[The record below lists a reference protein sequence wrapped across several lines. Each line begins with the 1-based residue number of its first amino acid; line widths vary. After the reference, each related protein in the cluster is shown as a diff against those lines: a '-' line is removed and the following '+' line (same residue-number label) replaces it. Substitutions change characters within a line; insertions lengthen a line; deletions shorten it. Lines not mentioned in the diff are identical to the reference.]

1 MLMVSLF
8 CSLCTVQS
16 ILTLQ
21 WYVKSQNWSFAS
33 YTSSDIKWKQFI
45 NTSFYALCVPARHT
59 FVPDGEDLVEIS
71 TFRRERAGR
80 RERERTSLLLFL
92 QQAPLLAFHPATWAP
107 LLWPGSYFSSGNHLL
122 KTDFRKPC
130 CPATAF
136 PINQA
141 AEMPPPTPS
150 IRYPPDCRQTSTH
163 SICSGNTRTQTLIL
177 AFPLTFHHISF
188 VVAVIVAVR
197 GPVVDVEALDGSV
210 VVTRGTILHGG
221 ELEKKI
227 TFRLQQSPRQ
237 LLHKREEIFQQL
249 MAGLVISRCT
259 RLEARR
265 RLRCPSWSSGNNESD
280 WG

>member
-59 FVPDGEDLVEIS
+59 FVPDGEE
-71 TFRRERAGR
+71 

-141 AEMPPPTPS
+141 AEMPPLQSDPAADTEYPLPS
-150 IRYPPDCRQTSTH
+150 RLSADIHTLNLQWKHAHANTNISISTH
-163 SICSGNTRTQTLIL
+163 LPPHLVCSRCHCRCPWAGSRCRSPGWECCCYSRDYTARGGNW
-177 AFPLTFHHISF
+177 
-188 VVAVIVAVR
+188 
-197 GPVVDVEALDGSV
+197 
-210 VVTRGTILHGG
+210 
-221 ELEKKI
+221 EKK
-227 TFRLQQSPRQ
+227 
-237 LLHKREEIFQQL
+237 
-249 MAGLVISRCT
+249 
-259 RLEARR
+259 
-265 RLRCPSWSSGNNESD
+265 RLRLGCSNLLGNYYTKERKFSSN
-280 WG
+280 

>member
-1 MLMVSLF
+1 M
-8 CSLCTVQS
+8 
-16 ILTLQ
+16 
-21 WYVKSQNWSFAS
+21 
-33 YTSSDIKWKQFI
+33 
-45 NTSFYALCVPARHT
+45 
-59 FVPDGEDLVEIS
+59 EIS

-80 RERERTSLLLFL
+80 REREREDVPPSLPVPGSPVSIPPSNLSPSPLARLIFQLWQPFIKNRFQKALLPSDGIPYKSNGRN
-92 QQAPLLAFHPATWAP
+92 APLFTPT
-107 LLWPGSYFSSGNHLL
+107 
-122 KTDFRKPC
+122 
-130 CPATAF
+130 
-136 PINQA
+136 
-141 AEMPPPTPS
+141 PPPTPS

-163 SICSGNTRTQTLIL
+163 SICSGNTRTQTPIL

-221 ELEKKI
+221 GMGKKKI

-265 RLRCPSWSSGNNESD
+265 
-280 WG
+280 